1 MIQIIAFAT
10 LLVSVAGS
18 TAADT
23 ATGVS
28 ATPSFDI
35 ANDQFMKDGK
45 PYQIKASIRPFNEFI
60 FIL

>member
-45 PYQIKASIRPFNEFI
+45 PYQIK
-60 FIL
+60 